1 MNNWQERM
9 KEEYVQLRGRYE
21 KLKAHNNRIEVKRCL
36 GLCTETAEDDYRFRL
51 MREQQTVMGE
61 YLHLL
66 ELRAELEGIDL
77 NT

>member
-9 KEEYVQLRGRYE
+9 KEEYVQLRERYE
-21 KLKAHNNRIEVKRCL
+21 KLKAHNNRIEVKRYL
-36 GLCTETAEDDYRFRL
+36 GSCTEKAEDDYRFRL